1 MPIQHL
7 EKSTIKAA
15 TQTIIG
21 KSHKIEALRQ
31 LVVRVAKSNASVL
44 ISGPSGSGKEV
55 VAQAIHAAS
64 DRSRS
69 KFVALNCGAIPAD
82 LMESELFGHERGSF
96 TGAHTRRI
104 GRFEEADGGTL
115 FLDEIGDMRFDM
127 QVKLLRVLEDGL
139 VTRIGSTSPFS
150 TDVRIISATH
160 RNIDIAIA
168 ENRFREDLYFRLGVV
183 PIVVPSLAER
193 LEDIPLL
200 IAHMQRGWLP
210 GGIAKF
216 DTSAEAAL
224 IAHDWPGNVRELRN
238 FVERAGVLHGG
249 EILSSRGVERLLGKR
264 NEVRFKAAPVEHDNR
279 AGFAPP
285 YFKTLAPPLSHPV
298 NDPLSSSSGKKL
310 PIDLKEMLE
319 TMELERIQ
327 MALDTADGV
336 ISEAARLLTLKRT
349 TLIEKMRKYGVD
361 KLA

>member
-7 EKSTIKAA
+7 EKSSLKTA
-15 TQTIIG
+15 TQAIIG
-21 KSHKIEALRQ
+21 NSSKIVALRQ
-31 LVVRVAKSNASVL
+31 LVARVARSNASIL

-55 VAQAIHAAS
+55 VAQAVHSAS
-64 DRSRS
+64 DRSKA

-104 GRFEEADGGTL
+104 GRFEEADSGTL

-160 RNIDIAIA
+160 RNIDLAIA

-200 IAHMQRGWLP
+200 IAHMQRGRLP

-216 DTSAEAAL
+216 DRSAEAAL
-224 IAHDWPGNVRELRN
+224 MAHSWPGNVRELRN

-249 EILSSRGVERLLGKR
+249 EILSRDGVERLLGKR
-264 NEVRFKAAPVEHDNR
+264 TETRSKDTVTEQETR
-279 AGFAPP
+279 ANVVLPP
-285 YFKTLAPPLSHPV
+285 FEMVATSIADGAV
-298 NDPLSSSSGKKL
+298 DPLTSATDKTL

>member
-7 EKSTIKAA
+7 EKSSSKAA
-15 TQTIIG
+15 TQAIIG
-21 KSHKIEALRQ
+21 KSTKVAALRQ
-31 LVVRVAKSNASVL
+31 LVARVANSNASIL

-55 VAQAIHAAS
+55 VAQAIHSAS
-64 DRSRS
+64 DRAGS

-139 VTRIGSTSPFS
+139 IARIGSTSPFS

-160 RNIDIAIA
+160 QNIDVAIA

-200 IAHMQRGWLP
+200 IAHMQRGRLP

-238 FVERAGVLHGG
+238 FIERAGVLHGG
-249 EILSSRGVERLLGKR
+249 EILSSHDVERLLGKR
-264 NEVRFKAAPVEHDNR
+264 NDIRPKDAAIEHDNR
-279 AGFAPP
+279 ADAVQTQP
-285 YFKTLAPPLSHPV
+285 KTLVSADSHRV
-298 NDPLSSSSGKKL
+298 VDPFTSASRKTL

-327 MALDTADGV
+327 MALDSAEGV